1 MNHMFIA
8 KYAKITFSKL
18 PTAILKSCVVF
29 QIMRVKSHLQHH
41 FLKHGQLLWLHGGC
55 AGHEVDTIVNNSKH
69 LLSAVVLYCGI
80 LINIDDI
87 VVCRRTLKT
96 KEFKSLGERDVKC
109 REKCAYEEKMVP
121 ACS

>member
-41 FLKHGQLLWLHGGC
+41 FL
-55 AGHEVDTIVNNSKH
+55 NM
-69 LLSAVVLYCGI
+69 I
-80 LINIDDI
+80 L
-87 VVCRRTLKT
+87 TML
-96 KEFKSLGERDVKC
+96 
-109 REKCAYEEKMVP
+109 A
-121 ACS
+121 

>member
-1 MNHMFIA
+1 MIIIF
-8 KYAKITFSKL
+8 YS
-18 PTAILKSCVVF
+18 
-29 QIMRVKSHLQHH
+29 
-41 FLKHGQLLWLHGGC
+41 
-55 AGHEVDTIVNNSKH
+55 
-69 LLSAVVLYCGI
+69 LYCGI

-121 ACS
+121 ACSKWPGASSSLRTPVALTISPSGESLLLE